1 MAANYLHGI
10 ESLEVERGPRA
21 IRVVKSAVIAVVGA
35 APIGPVNTLT
45 LCQTETDD
53 AQFGPETLTG
63 QGFSIPEALAGVHA
77 FGAGTVLVI
86 NVLNPAVHKSSVAE
100 LVRAFGTNDRLQLS
114 HGALQSLSLKPNGG
128 GTPYTAGTDYTV
140 DMVTGIVTRKVGGA
154 IPPGATVKA
163 DFSHAD
169 ASLITAADIIG
180 AVNAAGQRSGLKA
193 FADSYNLFGFFP
205 KLFIAPGFST
215 LNAVSVELIAAATQM
230 GGVAYIDAPIGTTP
244 AQAIA
249 GRGPAGVINFNTSS
263 DRVRLCYPHV
273 KVYDAATDG
282 TRLQPLS
289 IRAAGLRAKVDLDKG
304 YWWSSSNQEL
314 IGVLGLERSL
324 TARVDDANS
333 EVNLLNESGI
343 TTVFNSFGTGLRL
356 WGNRTAAW
364 PTVTHM
370 RNFENVRRTKDIVDE
385 SIRYSSLQFVDMPI
399 SNALIDSIT
408 ESVNLFM
415 RKLIGDGALLG
426 GECWYD
432 PARNPQTEL
441 ELGHLLFNYKLTVPP
456 PMERGTF
463 ETEITGEYLVSL
475 GGNQ

>member
-1 MAANYLHGI
+1 MPANYLHGF
-10 ESLEVERGPRA
+10 ETTEVERGPRA
-21 IRVVKSAVIAVVGA
+21 IKVVNSAVIAVVGA

-53 AQFGPETLTG
+53 AQFGPESLTA
-63 QGFSIPEALAGVHA
+63 QGFGIPEALAGIHA

-86 NVLNPAVHKSSVAE
+86 NVLDPAIHKDRVTDE
-100 LVRAFGTNDRLQLS
+100 PCTFGTNDRLRLS
-114 HGALQSLSLKPNGG
+114 HGALQSLSLKSGG
-128 GTPYTAGTDYTV
+128 GDSYAQGTDYTA
-140 DMVTGIVTRKVGGA
+140 DMLTGIVTRIAGGS
-154 IPPGATVKA
+154 IDPEATVQA
-163 DFSHAD
+163 DYTYAD
-169 ASLITAADIIG
+169 ASQVTSADIIG
-180 AVNAAGQRSGLKA
+180 GVNIAGQRSGLKA

-205 KLFIAPGFST
+205 KIFIAPGFST
-215 LNAVSVELIAAATQM
+215 LNAVSVELIAQAEQM

-244 AQAIA
+244 AQAVM
-249 GRGPAGVINFNTSS
+249 GRGPAGTINFNSSS

-282 TRLQPLS
+282 ERLQPLS
-289 IRAAGLRAKVDLDKG
+289 IRAAGLRAKVDLDLG

-314 IGVLGLERSL
+314 IGVIGLERSL
-324 TARVDDANS
+324 TARVDDPNS
-333 EVNLLNESGI
+333 EVNLLNENGI

-370 RNFENVRRTKDIVDE
+370 KNFENVRRTKDVIDE

-399 SNALIDSIT
+399 SDSLIDSIT
-408 ESVNLFM
+408 ESVNQFIG
-415 RKLIGDGALLG
+415 KLVGDSALLG

-441 ELGHLLFNYKLTVPP
+441 ELGHVLFSYKVTPPP

-463 ETEITGEYLVSL
+463 ETEITGEYLVNL

>member
-128 GTPYTAGTDYTV
+128 GAPYTAGTDYTV

-333 EVNLLNESGI
+333 EVNLLNENGI